1 MHRCPAPSLAGLSL
15 LTLTLA
21 LLAVPA
27 SAHAAAGME
36 LALQDDAVFVDQ
48 RWMERDTALDHA
60 VELGAT
66 RIRVNVLWARALVAD
81 AETRTTPHDG
91 HATTSPAS
99 TRCRPPRP
107 HAASSCS

>member
-1 MHRCPAPSLAGLSL
+1 MLRFLLAGLSL

-21 LLAVPA
+21 LTSARPA

-48 RWMERDTALDHA
+48 RWMERDRALDHA

-66 RIRVNVLWARALVAD
+66 RIRVNVLWARMLVAD
-81 AETRTTPHDG
+81 ADARTTPEDRSP
-91 HATTSPAS
+91 TTSAGS
-99 TRCRPPRP
+99 TRCRPRRPR
-107 HAASSCS
+107 AASSCS